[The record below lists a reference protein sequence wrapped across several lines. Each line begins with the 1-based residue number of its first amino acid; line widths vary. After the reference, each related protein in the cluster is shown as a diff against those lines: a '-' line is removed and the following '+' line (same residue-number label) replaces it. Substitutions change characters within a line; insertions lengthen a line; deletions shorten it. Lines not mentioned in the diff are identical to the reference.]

1 MTYSRC
7 RTSCSLSWLALF
19 QKSCQLWA
27 LRFDI
32 NCILTC
38 MQGLKLAKW
47 NGSELNLEHTS
58 PALREHGEGKMHGR
72 NFCTGRGP
80 PHGITKNERSW
91 NLKVDGLPHVKP
103 KPGLGEGLVQ
113 QNLGWFQL
121 PTWNQ
126 FFLPKIHDSLCTTRL
141 TCSWPIEY
149 KCVQIQGICQ
159 IDHLIWNFSSA
170 PKKQIFQQTHSRLV
184 TQNNTEIQPQIICR
198 V

>member
-1 MTYSRC
+1 MRQDLRSKSHSQRRQRCHPRRKLRPSNTIFVKCKELSGPKFLKDFRVTFHFYFSALDVVHLFERPHIKNIMTYSRC

-80 PHGITKNERSW
+80 PHGIIKNEPLESKCRP
-91 NLKVDGLPHVKP
+91 DGLM
-103 KPGLGEGLVQ
+103 
-113 QNLGWFQL
+113 
-121 PTWNQ
+121 WNQ
-126 FFLPKIHDSLCTTRL
+126 KWD
-141 TCSWPIEY
+141 WV
-149 KCVQIQGICQ
+149 KV
-159 IDHLIWNFSSA
+159 
-170 PKKQIFQQTHSRLV
+170 
-184 TQNNTEIQPQIICR
+184 
-198 V
+198 